1 MHGEHGKEAFLME
14 FNRCRRSLMLGLAG
28 AGIGNALLQ
37 GNAEAETAA
46 GAAAGYVLGPNQ
58 GEQLIQRGGSIF
70 IKTDPSRGSGGVAMG
85 TQQVLA
91 GVGIPIHRH
100 FQMDEAFYVIEGS
113 GTFILDDVRHPIEKG
128 GSIFIPRNAWHGFEN
143 ADRELLLLWVVTPPG
158 LEAFFREV
166 ASLPG
171 APPKSRTKEQ
181 LNEIARK
188 YGTEFR

>member
-1 MHGEHGKEAFLME
+1 MN
-14 FNRCRRSLMLGLAG
+14 FNRCRRSLMLGLAA
-28 AGIGNALLQ
+28 AGVGNAFLE
-37 GNAEAETAA
+37 GRAEAETQAS
-46 GAAAGYVLGPNQ
+46 GSSGYVLGPNQ

-70 IKTDPSRGSGGVAMG
+70 IKADPGRGSSSLAMG

-91 GVGIPIHRH
+91 GVGIPVHRH

-128 GSIFIPRNAWHGFEN
+128 GSIFIPRNSWHGFEN
-143 ADRELLLLWVVTPPG
+143 ADRELLLLWMVTPPG
-158 LEAFFREV
+158 LESFFREV

-171 APPKSRTKEQ
+171 APAKSRTKEQ